1 MVEIMVQEGEEMFRS
16 QTQDVTAPRSTLA
29 AQVFGLLGFSF
40 VFTAAG
46 AFFAPQFPSVTP
58 FAGIGGL
65 GILLVLGFVR
75 GLAPTLRLG
84 LFYLFSVLQGFVLS
98 AVLRG
103 YIAGGQGDI
112 VVLAAG
118 VTAGTLAVLGGYGW
132 ATKRDLSGLGGYL
145 FIGLIGILIAAIAG
159 IFIQVPLFHVV
170 LAGVTAIVF
179 SGYTAVHFQQ
189 LRRNQG
195 EPIGLA
201 LAIYLDILNLF
212 WAILRLLSYFN
223 GSRR

>member
-1 MVEIMVQEGEEMFRS
+1 MFRS
-16 QTQDVTAPRSTLA
+16 QTGTIAQRQGTLA

-46 AFFAPQFPSVTP
+46 AFFAPSFPSVTP
-58 FAGIGGL
+58 FAGIAGL
-65 GILLVLGFVR
+65 VILLVLGFVR

-103 YIAGGQGDI
+103 YFASGQGDI

-132 ATKRDLSGLGGYL
+132 ITKRDLSGLGGYL
-145 FIGLIGILIAAIAG
+145 FIGLIGILIAAIVG
-159 IFIQVPLFHVV
+159 IFVRAPLFHVV
-170 LAGVTAIVF
+170 LAGATAIVF

-201 LAIYLDILNLF
+201 LSIYLDILNLF
-212 WAILRLLSYFN
+212 YAILRLLSYAQN
-223 GSRR
+223 RR

>member
-1 MVEIMVQEGEEMFRS
+1 MFRA
-16 QTQDVTAPRSTLA
+16 QTQDVAVPRSTLA
-29 AQVFGLLGFSF
+29 GQVFGLLGFSF

-46 AFFAPQFPSVTP
+46 AFLAPRFPSITSL
-58 FAGIGGL
+58 AGIGGL
-65 GILLVLGFVR
+65 VILLVLSFAR

-103 YIAGGQGDI
+103 YVASGQGDI

-132 ATKRDLSGLGGYL
+132 ITKRDLSGLGGYL
-145 FIGLIGILIAAIAG
+145 FIGLIGVLIAG
-159 IFIQVPLFHVV
+159 VVNIFVRAPLFSVV
-170 LAGVTAIVF
+170 VAAATAIVF

-189 LRRNQG
+189 LRRSQG

-212 WAILRLLSYFN
+212 WAILRLLSYFTGN
-223 GSRR
+223 RR

>member
-1 MVEIMVQEGEEMFRS
+1 MVWEGEEMFRA
-16 QTQDVTAPRSTLA
+16 QTQDSAQRQGTLA
-29 AQVFGLLGFSF
+29 GQVFGLLGFSF

-46 AFFAPQFPSVTP
+46 AFLAPRFPSVTP
-58 FAGIGGL
+58 FAGIAGL
-65 GILLVLGFVR
+65 VILLVLGFVR

-98 AVLRG
+98 TVLRG
-103 YIAGGQGDI
+103 YVAAGQGDI
-112 VVLAAG
+112 VVLAAA

-132 ATKRDLSGLGGYL
+132 TTKRELSGLGGYL
-145 FIGLIGILIAAIAG
+145 FIGLIGVLIAG
-159 IFIQVPLFHVV
+159 IVNIFVRAPLFSVV
-170 LAGVTAIVF
+170 VAGATAIVF

-212 WAILRLLSYFN
+212 WAILRLLNFAQN
-223 GSRR
+223 RR

>member
-1 MVEIMVQEGEEMFRS
+1 MFRA
-16 QTQDVTAPRSTLA
+16 QTQDSAQRQGTLA
-29 AQVFGLLGFSF
+29 GQVFGLLGFSF

-46 AFFAPQFPSVTP
+46 AFLAPRFPSVTP
-58 FAGIGGL
+58 FAGIAGL
-65 GILLVLGFVR
+65 VILLVLGFVR

-98 AVLRG
+98 TVLRG
-103 YIAGGQGDI
+103 YVAAGQGDI
-112 VVLAAG
+112 VVLAAA

-132 ATKRDLSGLGGYL
+132 TTKRELSGLGGYL
-145 FIGLIGILIAAIAG
+145 FIGLIGVLIAG
-159 IFIQVPLFHVV
+159 IVNIFVRAPLFSVV
-170 LAGVTAIVF
+170 VAGATAIVF

-212 WAILRLLSYFN
+212 WAILRLLNFAQN
-223 GSRR
+223 RR

>member
-1 MVEIMVQEGEEMFRS
+1 MFRS
-16 QTQDVTAPRSTLA
+16 QTQAVAQRQGTLLG
-29 AQVFGLLGFSF
+29 QVFGLLGFSF

-46 AFFAPQFPSVTP
+46 AFLAPRFPAVTP
-58 FAGIGGL
+58 FAGIAGL
-65 GILLVLGFVR
+65 VILLVLGFVR
-75 GLAPTLRLG
+75 GLTPTLRLG

-103 YIAGGQGDI
+103 YLAAGQGDI

-132 ATKRDLSGLGGYL
+132 TTKRELSGLGGYL
-145 FIGLIGILIAAIAG
+145 FIGLIGILLAAIVG
-159 IFIQVPLFHVV
+159 IFIQAPLFHVA
-170 LAGVTAIVF
+170 LAAVTAIVF

-212 WAILRLLSYFN
+212 WAILRLLNFAQN
-223 GSRR
+223 RR

>member
-1 MVEIMVQEGEEMFRS
+1 MVWEGEEMFRA
-16 QTQDVTAPRSTLA
+16 QTQDSAQRQGTLA
-29 AQVFGLLGFSF
+29 GQVFGLLGFSF

-46 AFFAPQFPSVTP
+46 AFLAPRFPSVTP
-58 FAGIGGL
+58 FAGIAGL
-65 GILLVLGFVR
+65 VILLVLGFVR

-98 AVLRG
+98 TVLRG
-103 YIAGGQGDI
+103 YVAAGQGDI

-132 ATKRDLSGLGGYL
+132 TTKRELSGLGGYL
-145 FIGLIGILIAAIAG
+145 FIGLIGVLIAG
-159 IFIQVPLFHVV
+159 VVNIFVRAPLFSVV
-170 LAGVTAIVF
+170 VAGATAIVF

-212 WAILRLLSYFN
+212 WAILRLLSYAQN
-223 GSRR
+223 RR

>member
-1 MVEIMVQEGEEMFRS
+1 MGMFRS
-16 QTQDVTAPRSTLA
+16 QTQDVAAPRSTLA
-29 AQVFGLLGFSF
+29 GQVFGLLGFSF

-46 AFFAPQFPSVTP
+46 AFLAPRFGSITSL
-58 FAGIGGL
+58 AGIGGL
-65 GILLVLGFVR
+65 VILLVLSFAR

-98 AVLRG
+98 AVLRS
-103 YIAGGQGDI
+103 YVAAGQGNI

-118 VTAGTLAVLGGYGW
+118 VTAGTLAVLGAYGW
-132 ATKRDLSGLGGYL
+132 TTKRDLGGLGGYL
-145 FIGLIGILIAAIAG
+145 FIGLIGVLIAG
-159 IFIQVPLFHVV
+159 IVNIFVRAPLFSVV
-170 LAGVTAIVF
+170 VAGATAIVF
-179 SGYTAVHFQQ
+179 SGYTMVHFQQ

-201 LAIYLDILNLF
+201 LAIYLDMLNLF

-223 GSRR
+223 GGRRS

>member
-1 MVEIMVQEGEEMFRS
+1 MFRA
-16 QTQDVTAPRSTLA
+16 QTQDSAQRQGTLA
-29 AQVFGLLGFSF
+29 GQVFGLLGFSF

-46 AFFAPQFPSVTP
+46 AFLAPRFPSVTP
-58 FAGIGGL
+58 FAGIAGL
-65 GILLVLGFVR
+65 VILLVLGFVR

-98 AVLRG
+98 TVLRG
-103 YIAGGQGDI
+103 YVAAGQGDI
-112 VVLAAG
+112 VVLAAA

-132 ATKRDLSGLGGYL
+132 TTKRELSGLGGYL
-145 FIGLIGILIAAIAG
+145 FIGLIGVLIAG
-159 IFIQVPLFHVV
+159 IVNIFVRAPLFSVV
-170 LAGVTAIVF
+170 VAGATAIVF

-212 WAILRLLSYFN
+212 WAILRLLSYAQN
-223 GSRR
+223 RR

>member
-1 MVEIMVQEGEEMFRS
+1 MFRA
-16 QTQDVTAPRSTLA
+16 QTQDSAQRQGTLA
-29 AQVFGLLGFSF
+29 GQVFGLLGFSF

-46 AFFAPQFPSVTP
+46 AFLAPRFPSVTP
-58 FAGIGGL
+58 FAGIAGL
-65 GILLVLGFVR
+65 VILLVLGFVR

-103 YIAGGQGDI
+103 YLAAGQGDV

-132 ATKRDLSGLGGYL
+132 TTKRELSGLGGYL
-145 FIGLIGILIAAIAG
+145 FIGLIGVLIAG
-159 IFIQVPLFHVV
+159 IVNIFVRAPLFSVV
-170 LAGVTAIVF
+170 VAGATAIVF

-212 WAILRLLSYFN
+212 WAILRLLNFAQN
-223 GSRR
+223 RR